1 MAAIDDWNTQMEFVG
16 KMADFVNKSQS
27 SLQGDLLVACQYA
40 NALCGFFAL
49 FYVANIVWKSWVNGG
64 QIDLYRC
71 FKPFVIG
78 FLIINFNLVSGIVD
92 EIASGFTKCS
102 VAFQAKQVSK
112 SKEQNEKWIT
122 EMKNLDSNGLVTKE
136 KEEVTK
142 GKELGANDGNGVKKK
157 ADQSWKEI
165 VVSGFNDLTSSLD
178 INHIMLSWQ
187 KMGQEFLM
195 WIVKFLASLVS
206 VCIIMIGFINRCVL
220 IFFGPV
226 MFALSLLPSADGMI
240 MGWVRKYFTYS
251 LYPAIVNIINGVM
264 ASSMCYAM
272 SGIMGSTDSNSIA
285 GGSGMEL
292 MYVNFALCGISLISI
307 FLYMA
312 VPSVA
317 GQIVDVT
324 GNVMGASAGAAINYG
339 TSKAMSKFGGT
350 KLGQAM
356 SSGAKNIGASMATG
370 GLSSV
375 YQAGSA
381 IGSAI
386 KNRMSGGGK
395 KEASGDSYK
404 GGSKA

>member
-1 MAAIDDWNTQMEFVG
+1 MAAIDDWNTQMDFVN
-16 KMADFVNKSQS
+16 KMAEFVNKSQT

-78 FLIINFNLVSGIVD
+78 FLIINFGLVAGIID
-92 EIASGFTKCS
+92 EVASGFTKCS
-102 VAFQAKQVSK
+102 VAFQTQQVKK
-112 SKEQNEKWIT
+112 SKDSNEKWIN
-122 EMKNLDSNGLVTKE
+122 EMKNLDSKALVTKE
-136 KEEVTK
+136 TEEVTN
-142 GKELGANDGNGVKKK
+142 GKELGANDGNGVQKKEDWVD
-157 ADQSWKEI
+157 AI
-165 VVSGFNDLTSSLD
+165 VAGFKDATSSLD

-187 KMGQEFLM
+187 KMGQELLM
-195 WIVKFLASLVS
+195 WIVKFVASLVS
-206 VCIIMIGFINRCVL
+206 VCIIMIGFINRCIL

-226 MFALSLLPSADGMI
+226 MFAMSLLPSADGMI
-240 MGWVRKYFTYS
+240 MGWIRKYFTYS

-264 ASSMCYAM
+264 ASSMCFAM
-272 SGIMGSTDSNSIA
+272 SGIMGSTDSTSIA
-285 GGSGMEL
+285 GGTGMEL
-292 MYVNFALCGISLISI
+292 MYVNYALCGISLISI

-356 SSGAKNIGASMATG
+356 SSGAKNVGASMATG

-386 KNRMSGGGK
+386 KNRMSGGGI
-395 KEASGDSYK
+395 KEATGDSYK
-404 GGSKA
+404 GGRKA